1 MLRSNF
7 ERGSTRWAV
16 RRSQWCAMGL
26 TEEDFTKPKIAVVNS
41 SSTLSVCYIHLD
53 EISQVV
59 QKSIREHGG
68 LPFEIRTAAPS
79 DFVTSA
85 GKKARYLLPSRDLI
99 VNDIEVMVEGAC
111 LDGMVL
117 LSSCDKTT
125 PAHLMA
131 AARLNIPSIVVP
143 CGYQLGGNC
152 QGREVDIEEVYKA
165 VGTVATGSMTV
176 DDLEC
181 WTKVA
186 IRGPGVCAGL
196 ATANSMHIMA
206 EALGMAAPGTTP
218 IRAGSQKLLNAT
230 SAAGGAVLR
239 LVRDGLAPRKIITA
253 AAVRNAIR
261 VALAIGASVNVVR
274 HLAAIATEAELDI
287 DVVGLF
293 ESLGANIPQITQIKP
308 NGPDRIEALEA
319 AGGTRAVQSRLRDRL
334 ELDALTVGGCSLGAV
349 LDQPIEV
356 DAAVVRPIDNP
367 FRPEPGLV
375 ILRGNLAPDGAIMKI
390 SAMPGALRQFEGPAR
405 VFEDEDSALQDLA
418 RGGIRPGDVVVLR
431 MMGPVGGPGTVFAC
445 SMMAALVGAGLGDS
459 VAVVTDGELS
469 GLNRGITVGQVMP
482 EAACGGPLAV
492 VREGETIRIDVQRR
506 RIDLAVEDLAERVRS
521 WKPPERDLRPGWL
534 AIYSEIVQPIQTG
547 AVLGRRRTGAA
558 QTSRQSSDTLLNP
571 KESESV
577 PNS

>member
-16 RRSQWCAMGL
+16 RRSQWCAMGMS
-26 TEEDFTKPKIAVVNS
+26 EEDFTKPKIAVVNS

-53 EISQVV
+53 EISREV
-59 QKSIREHGG
+59 QNSIKQNGG

-79 DFVTSA
+79 DFITSA

-152 QGREVDIEEVYKA
+152 GGRDVDIEEVYKA
-165 VGTVATGSMTV
+165 VGTVSTGSMTV
-176 DDLEC
+176 DDLES

-186 IRGPGVCAGL
+186 IQGPGVCAGL
-196 ATANSMHIMA
+196 ATANSMHMMA
-206 EALGMAAPGTTP
+206 EALGMAAAGTTP
-218 IRAGSQKLLNAT
+218 IRAGSEKLVD
-230 SAAGGAVLR
+230 AARKSGGSIMNLIEKALT
-239 LVRDGLAPRKIITA
+239 PRKIITA
-253 AAVRNAIR
+253 SAVRNAIR
-261 VALAIGASVNVVR
+261 VAIAIGASVNVVR

-293 ESLGANIPQITQIKP
+293 ESLGVDVPQITQIKP
-308 NGPDRIEALEA
+308 NGPDRIEDLEA
-319 AGGTRAVQSRLRDRL
+319 AGGTRAVQARLRERL
-334 ELDALTVGGCSLGAV
+334 ELNTVTVSGRSLGAV
-349 LDQPIEV
+349 LDDPIEIDEEVIRTV
-356 DAAVVRPIDNP
+356 DRP
-367 FRPEPGLV
+367 FRQEPGLV

-390 SAMPGALRQFEGPAR
+390 SAIPDALREFEGPAR
-405 VFEDEDSALQDLA
+405 VFEDEDVALREL
-418 RGGIRPGDVVVLR
+418 GKGEIHPGDVVVLR

-445 SMMAALVGAGLGDS
+445 SMMAALVGAGLGDR

-492 VREGETIRIDVQRR
+492 IREGDTIRIDVSAR
-506 RIDLAVEDLAERVRS
+506 RIDLKISDLEERLKNWSSPHR
-521 WKPPERDLRPGWL
+521 ELRPGWL
-534 AIYSEIVQPIQTG
+534 AIYSEIVQPIQKG
-547 AVLGRRRTGAA
+547 AVLGKRHAA
-558 QTSRQSSDTLLNP
+558 TPDVSG
-571 KESESV
+571 K
-577 PNS
+577 

>member
-1 MLRSNF
+1 
-7 ERGSTRWAV
+7 
-16 RRSQWCAMGL
+16 MGMS
-26 TEEDFTKPKIAVVNS
+26 EDDFAKPKIAVVNS

-53 EISQVV
+53 EISLVV
-59 QKSIREHGG
+59 QKSIRDHGG

-79 DFVTSA
+79 DFITSA

-152 QGREVDIEEVYKA
+152 GGREVDIEEVYKA

-176 DDLEC
+176 DQLES
-181 WTKVA
+181 WTNVA
-186 IRGPGVCAGL
+186 IQGPGVCAGL

-206 EALGMAAPGTTP
+206 EAIGMTAPGTTP
-218 IRAGSQKLLNAT
+218 IRAGSQKLMDAAR
-230 SAAGGAVLR
+230 AAGGAII
-239 LVRDGLAPRKIITA
+239 GLIDQDLTPRKIMTA

-261 VALAIGASVNVVR
+261 VAIAIGASVNVVR

-293 ESLGANIPQITQIKP
+293 ESLGVNIPQIAQIKP
-308 NGPDRIEALEA
+308 NGPDRIEDLEA
-319 AGGTRAVQSRLRDRL
+319 AGGTRAVQVRLRERL
-334 ELDALTVGGCSLGAV
+334 ELSATTVGGRPLGAV
-349 LDQPIEV
+349 LAEPVTINE
-356 DAAVVRPIDNP
+356 AVIRPLDHP
-367 FRPEPGLV
+367 FRQEPGLV
-375 ILRGNLAPDGAIMKI
+375 ILRGNLAPDGAIMKT
-390 SAMPGALRQFEGPAR
+390 SAIPGALREFEGPAR
-405 VFEDEDSALQDLA
+405 VFEDEDAALRELGK
-418 RGGIRPGDVVVLR
+418 GGIRPGDVVVLR

-445 SMMAALVGAGLGDS
+445 SMMAALVGAGLGDR

-482 EAACGGPLAV
+482 EAASGGPLAV
-492 VREGETIRIDVQRR
+492 VREGEMIRIDVPGR
-506 RIDLAVEDLAERVRS
+506 RIDLRVNDLEQRVKSWTPRER
-521 WKPPERDLRPGWL
+521 ELRPGWL
-534 AIYSEIVQPIQTG
+534 AIYSEVVQPIQKG
-547 AVLGRRRTGAA
+547 AVLGRRHT
-558 QTSRQSSDTLLNP
+558 QTAPVQSGHRARPDPTDGSPPSDRNEFRNVDIP
-571 KESESV
+571 DRR
-577 PNS
+577 